1 MDEPTLMTEDHIH
14 RNLFFAVLT
23 ELGPVLDHR
32 RIEVDQALGSK
43 SVNADGRGTFGRG
56 IHE

>member
-1 MDEPTLMTEDHIH
+1 MTEDHIH